1 MAFITNANL
10 ILELANSFL
19 HLFPANLFC
28 NF

>member
-1 MAFITNANL
+1 MAFITVL

-19 HLFPANLFC
+19 HLFPANIFC